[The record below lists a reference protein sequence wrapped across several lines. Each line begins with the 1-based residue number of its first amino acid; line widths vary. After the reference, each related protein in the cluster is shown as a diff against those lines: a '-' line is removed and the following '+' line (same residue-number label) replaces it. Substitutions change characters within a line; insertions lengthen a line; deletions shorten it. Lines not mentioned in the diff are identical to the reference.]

1 MWVFF
6 AGKIIFGRSHVR
18 DVALRRKEPISEYCK
33 VGQIMF
39 KALNSLCLQESLQ
52 VWSDPALILLHKK
65 LIFLGQAWIIN
76 LL

>member
-52 VWSDPALILLHKK
+52 VWSDLLTYITSQKTD
-65 LIFLGQAWIIN
+65 IFGASMDN
-76 LL
+76 